1 MEKLFLD
8 LMNVLVILS
17 SMLTPRDVI
26 MQAPLPV
33 LVPQLVLLLLP
44 QPPLLQPL
52 LLKPPPAALVQHL
65 VDSLPQ
71 MDVPD
76 GITVL
81 MVNPAAASINAPKDN
96 YLIQPPLDA
105 LLQLM

>member
-33 LVPQLVLLLLP
+33 LVPQLVLRPLL

-52 LLKPPPAALVQHL
+52 LLKPPLVALVQHL
-65 VDSLPQ
+65 VDSLPR

-81 MVNPAAASINAPKDN
+81 MVNPVVTINAPKDN
-96 YLIQPPLDA
+96 CSIPPCLDVTP
-105 LLQLM
+105 QLM